1 MDAREDKA
9 PERRVGTKVLGAS
22 VAGCTGQGSAVL
34 IEQSSTALTS
44 RSQDD
49 LVQAPSPFCS

>member
-1 MDAREDKA
+1 MDAQEDKA
-9 PERRVGTKVLGAS
+9 PERGVGAKVLGDS

-34 IEQSSTALTS
+34 IEQSRTVLTS